1 MEHPG
6 VRSEY
11 TAAPWKRDR
20 SRRDG
25 SPWQPDPLW
34 SKGTGLP
41 HHRRA
46 GLPRRISKL
55 GSIVD
60 KSTRI
65 FPIIVQ
71 KPHLLLS
78 IWLACVR
85 LYHVLYENVNESIY
99 LMRKH
104 TRFKQIAETFESSLS
119 QE

>member
-1 MEHPG
+1 M
-6 VRSEY
+6 
-11 TAAPWKRDR
+11 
-20 SRRDG
+20 
-25 SPWQPDPLW
+25 
-34 SKGTGLP
+34 
-41 HHRRA
+41 
-46 GLPRRISKL
+46 
-55 GSIVD
+55 D

-119 QE
+119 QELCALKSDELKMAKQIAEAERLMWDRVPISCTGDADQRIEKYLQREHN